1 MNASLTANASASFR
15 VLIMGLP
22 GSGKTTLTERLK
34 TFLHAATHL
43 NADEVRKEADD
54 WDFSEAGR
62 IRQSERMRAKADEV
76 GGLVLADFVC
86 PTPETR
92 AAFAPHMVIL
102 LDTIEE
108 GRFED
113 TNRVFTA
120 PANPDF
126 KVTGWG
132 YGPDEVREMA
142 RIIITAQPQG
152 IMIGRY
158 QPFHGG
164 HKALLD
170 KILERHSFCTIMV
183 RTVPQSNDNP
193 IGLQGVFDGI
203 RAVLDD
209 EAEGGKYAGRYAIMS
224 VPNIAGVYYGRDVGY
239 KVEQIDLGADIHA
252 ISATAI
258 RKERGITHSREN
270 VQ

>member
-1 MNASLTANASASFR
+1 MNASKNANAEKSFR

-22 GSGKTTLTERLK
+22 GSGKTTLTEKLM
-34 TFLHAATHL
+34 TLLHGATHL
-43 NADEVRKEADD
+43 NADEVRKESND

-62 IRQSERMRAKADEV
+62 IRQAERMKAKADEV

-92 AAFAPHMVIL
+92 AAFAPHLVIL

-113 TNRVFTA
+113 TNRVFVK

-126 KVTGWG
+126 TVKGWG
-132 YGPDEVREMA
+132 YGLDEVYEMA
-142 RIIITAQPQG
+142 TIIVQVRPQG
-152 IMIGRY
+152 IMIGRF

-170 KILERHSFCTIMV
+170 KIIERHGFCTIMV
-183 RTVPQSNDNP
+183 RMVPCSNANP
-193 IGLQGVFDGI
+193 IGIQGVFDGI
-203 RAVLDD
+203 REVLDAD
-209 EAEGGKYAGRYAIMS
+209 DSYKGKYAIMR

-239 KVEQIDLGADIHA
+239 NVEQIDLGADIHA

-258 RKERGITHSREN
+258 RKERGIEFNREN